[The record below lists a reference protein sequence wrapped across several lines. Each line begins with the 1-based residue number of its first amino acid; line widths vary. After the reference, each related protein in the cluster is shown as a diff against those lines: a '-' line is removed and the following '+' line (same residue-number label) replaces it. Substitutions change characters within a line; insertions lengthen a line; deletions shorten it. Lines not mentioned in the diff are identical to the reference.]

1 MSRMIFIAS
10 IVSLLALS
18 GIIGYWSASS
28 SFFAGRSIGPNSV
41 MEIPMQAVCDSKS
54 IVDLSGPASP
64 KSENLPNPGIC
75 QDDWINGWDVPT
87 YNCDVLFGPV

>member
-1 MSRMIFIAS
+1 MSRIIFVAS

-18 GIIGYWSASS
+18 GIIGYWSASN
-28 SFFAGRSIGPNSV
+28 SFFAERSIGPTSV
-41 MEIPMQAVCDSKS
+41 MEIPVQTVCDSKS

-64 KSENLPNPGIC
+64 KTESLPDPGIC
-75 QDDWINGWDVPT
+75 RDDWIKGWDVPT